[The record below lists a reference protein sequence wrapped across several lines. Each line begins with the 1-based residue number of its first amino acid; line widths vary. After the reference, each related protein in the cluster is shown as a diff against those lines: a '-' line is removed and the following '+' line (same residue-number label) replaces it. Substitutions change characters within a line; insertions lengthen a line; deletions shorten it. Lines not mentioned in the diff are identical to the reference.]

1 MIWMPGLSSGHMA
14 TVWKINYHKTKQG
27 GSFSAPPQS
36 GVLTQLL
43 GLELPTQAIL
53 LLLLLLLF

>member
-27 GSFSAPPQS
+27 DLFLPPQS
-36 GVLTQLL
+36 GVLTQSL
-43 GLELPTQAIL
+43 GLELPTQAII